1 MDHQSRLDELGI
13 RKRQGSYYTPDDVV
27 DGLLRACLDPV
38 LAELEVRGADAV
50 AAVRILDPTC
60 GTGNFIVAAFE
71 RVRASLIRC
80 DLTLD
85 VAASHAIRCVAGI
98 DLDADAVDICR
109 TLLVRA
115 AGGGDD
121 ARSIVERNVTC
132 ADSLIMARR
141 QPQTLFA
148 DDDELGGDWETF
160 MTEIDA
166 ASGFDVV
173 VGNPPFLNQL
183 QRETTFTGAYLR
195 AIKERFGD
203 VARVYVDPAA
213 LFLLVGLDVLKA
225 DGGRLCLIEPLSVL
239 STRGAAGVR
248 RELTSRARLSGVW
261 FAEEPIFDDADV
273 EVWAP
278 ILQTGIDAG
287 AGVVAVLCGRSVTES
302 GTTKPLDPDD
312 DSWGA
317 LLASRAGVP
326 RREWATAGTLAD
338 FASAT
343 ADFRDQYYGLA
354 DHVVDRH
361 DGGADLPKLITSG
374 LIDPAHL
381 LWGERETT
389 FNRTRFSAPRVVVS
403 ELSEDLQVWARKR
416 LVPKVLVA
424 TQTKILE
431 PIVDGDGVLLPSV
444 PVVSIEAPVDA
455 LWRIAALLV
464 SPPVAAIAA
473 SRHLGAALSADAL
486 KLSARDIGSL
496 PLPANEHWWNVAAV
510 VFEQASAS
518 VSESERFERLVE
530 CAEAMCAAY
539 GAADDHELMRWWI
552 ERLPRSS
559 TLHRAQREQE
569 TSSARDPFDSASAEV
584 TALPAE
590 VS

>member
-1 MDHQSRLDELGI
+1 MDHQARLAELSL
-13 RKRQGSYYTPDDVV
+13 RKSQGSYFTPDDVV
-27 DGLLRACLDPV
+27 DALLRACLDPV
-38 LAELEVRGADAV
+38 LAELAGRGVDAV

-60 GTGNFIVAAFE
+60 GTGNFLVAAFE
-71 RVRASLIRC
+71 RVRAALVRGGHMP
-80 DLTLD
+80 DL
-85 VAASHAIRCVAGI
+85 AASRAMRCVAGI

-109 TLLVRA
+109 TLLVQA

-121 ARSIVERNVTC
+121 ACSIVERNVKC

-160 MTEIDA
+160 MTDIDA

-183 QRETTFTGAYLR
+183 QRETMFTAAYLR
-195 AIKERFGD
+195 KVKDRFGN
-203 VARVYVDPAA
+203 AAGGYVDPAA
-213 LFLLVGLDVLKA
+213 LFLLVGVDVLKL
-225 DGGRLCLIEPLSVL
+225 DRGRLCLIEPLSVL
-239 STRGAAGVR
+239 STRGAGAVR
-248 RELTSRARLSGVW
+248 QALLSQATLSAVW
-261 FAEEPIFDDADV
+261 FAEEPIFEDAAV
-273 EVWAP
+273 EIWAP

-287 AGVVAVLCGRSVTES
+287 PVAVLAGRSVTES
-302 GTTKPLDPDD
+302 GTTKPPDAHD
-312 DSWGA
+312 NSWGA

-326 RREWATAGTLAD
+326 AREWVTAGTLAD
-338 FASAT
+338 IVSAT

-354 DHVVDRH
+354 DHVVDRNE
-361 DGGADLPKLITSG
+361 GGDDVPKLVTSG

-389 FNRTRFSAPRVVVS
+389 FNRTRYMSPRVVVA
-403 ELSEDLQVWARKR
+403 ELSEDLQLWARKR

-431 PIVDGDGVLLPSV
+431 PIVDVDGVLLPSV
-444 PVVSIEAPVDA
+444 PVVSVEAPVDA
-455 LWRIAALLV
+455 LWRVAALLV

-486 KLSARDIGSL
+486 KLSARDIAAL
-496 PLPANEHWWNVAAV
+496 PLPADAQWWNVAAV
-510 VFEQASAS
+510 AFEQASAAC
-518 VSESERFERLVE
+518 SESERLEHLAE

-539 GAADDHELMRWWI
+539 GAADDGDLRRWWI
-552 ERLPRSS
+552 ERLPRST
-559 TLHRAQREQE
+559 TLHREHVPAGHVTTRPARPNRSTPLT
-569 TSSARDPFDSASAEV
+569 TSRASA
-584 TALPAE
+584 T
-590 VS
+590 SH